1 MNPVRNQ
8 AQQAAEDIFFGQT
21 VMIWARWFVILGTAI
36 ITLWSATTPGELTTQ
51 TLVLVALMATNF
63 VLHGRYLLERPANRH
78 LLLGVSAFDLLV
90 VSLIIATWQ
99 AEGGLRGDLFVFLY
113 PLLAAFAFVFQP
125 RVTAMYT
132 VLVLATY
139 LGACVLAQPSV
150 VLNGADLK
158 ILVMRLI
165 TLAAVGGLSTFYW
178 RMVRRRRYEAEDGTS
193 QLVSLEQRLR
203 MALPGE

>member
-1 MNPVRNQ
+1 
-8 AQQAAEDIFFGQT
+8 
-21 VMIWARWFVILGTAI
+21 
-36 ITLWSATTPGELTTQ
+36 
-51 TLVLVALMATNF
+51 
-63 VLHGRYLLERPANRH
+63 
-78 LLLGVSAFDLLV
+78 
-90 VSLIIATWQ
+90 
-99 AEGGLRGDLFVFLY
+99 
-113 PLLAAFAFVFQP
+113 
-125 RVTAMYT
+125 
-132 VLVLATY
+132 
-139 LGACVLAQPSV
+139 